1 MCLEIYELDPTYFAS
16 AAGLA
21 WQKTGVILELLTDY
35 DMLLMVQKEIKGGIC
50 QAIHRYAKV
59 NTKYM
64 KSYDRNKESSYLAH
78 LDAKILY
85 G

>member
-1 MCLEIYELDPTYFAS
+1 
-16 AAGLA
+16 
-21 WQKTGVILELLTDY
+21 
-35 DMLLMVQKEIKGGIC
+35 MLLMVQKEIKGGIC